1 MLKTHVENISR
12 LNSLNIKRMQTLSA
26 TILLHSNRDQDGINN
41 NGEITKVSTQVIT
54 IIHPTSNNHP

>member
-41 NGEITKVSTQVIT
+41 NSEITKVSTQVIT